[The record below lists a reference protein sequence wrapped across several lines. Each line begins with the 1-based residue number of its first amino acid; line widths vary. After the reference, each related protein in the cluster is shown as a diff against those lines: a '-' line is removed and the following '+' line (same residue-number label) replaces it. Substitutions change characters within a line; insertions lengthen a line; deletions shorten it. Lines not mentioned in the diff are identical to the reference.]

1 MTNGM
6 FGTEVLASQQ
16 YKQMFTFQNYGRG
29 SAIAILILIGVSP
42 VIYYNLKEFRNREA
56 FK

>member
-1 MTNGM
+1 MGM
-6 FGTEVLASQQ
+6 SIQEVLASQQ
-16 YKQMFTFQNYGRG
+16 YKQMFTYQNYGRG

-42 VIYYNLKEFRNREA
+42 VVYYNLKEFRNREA